1 MDDLQCSKRARP
13 RADPAADALP
23 LKAEVG
29 VDQLERVLGTDCNA
43 GAAIS
48 TLVSVYPEHCT
59 HNVVVVAKTFML
71 LVRVAA
77 PDSPLLTPNLWPAV
91 PGRPDPVG
99 KAVTTLFY
107 RS

>member
-23 LKAEVG
+23 LKAEAG

-71 LVRVAA
+71 LAAVAA
-77 PDSPLLTPNLWPAV
+77 PAYP
-91 PGRPDPVG
+91 PGRMTGGPSSRAAP
-99 KAVTTLFY
+99 ARAARRLTAPLN